1 MEEGRLAYIES
12 TPKVRVIEP
21 LPPQPKRRDAL
32 ALLALW
38 AIVTAYNL
46 FKPFHIDDTA
56 YVTIAQ
62 WIGRH
67 PLHPM
72 HGTLN
77 WLGTEQPI
85 SKIIHPHLYFYILAA
100 WGRVFGFSEPSLHL
114 VQSLAALAC
123 ILLFHRLA
131 RTLIPASAL
140 WATALLILGP
150 AFIVEQNL
158 MTDIPL
164 LAVWLLFFS
173 TLICD
178 ARSERQTRR
187 YLIAALAC
195 SAAILIKYSSA
206 VLVVMLCL
214 SLLLERRRKQ
224 AWTVLCP
231 LLAVA
236 AWSLFN
242 YFDYGHIHILTPP
255 DQLPHDLHRLVFFI
269 VDWIVGIGALS
280 PLGLIVAVQSKP
292 RWVKSQAAIYAGLAA
307 AFALLAAAVAL
318 RVLSTHGSNWV
329 CAADFAINGSLVC
342 MAFVVSTLDLPW
354 RTLWRN
360 ALPPNVAARLY
371 LVLWIALTSFA
382 YIKASPFIASRHIL
396 LILPALTL
404 LLAMHWGAS
413 LTPAS
418 KRFALALTVVI
429 STGLCVSDWRFAEYY
444 KTEAAELARSLPNT
458 APIWAAGHWGWQ
470 WYATHNGFQE
480 LDIHSSHLQP
490 GDLFIWP
497 EGVDR
502 EMPEA
507 PLHLQLL
514 RTDIQPY
521 PLLNLFCT
529 GQPAHF
535 YEFSLAGPWALSR
548 NCINRIDV
556 YRVVTPS
563 QATASPPN

>member
-1 MEEGRLAYIES
+1 VTES
-12 TPKVRVIEP
+12 VS
-21 LPPQPKRRDAL
+21 PQPATRRDWPG
-32 ALLALW
+32 LLALW
-38 AIVTAYNL
+38 AIVTACNL

-62 WIGRH
+62 WISRH

-72 HGTLN
+72 QGTLN
-77 WLGTEQPI
+77 WQGTVQPI
-85 SKIIHPHLYFYILAA
+85 SKIIHPHLYFYVLAA

-131 RTLIPASAL
+131 RTLLPASAL
-140 WATALLILGP
+140 WATALVILGP
-150 AFIVEQNL
+150 AFLVEQNL
-158 MTDIPL
+158 MIDVPL
-164 LAVWLLFFS
+164 LAAWLLFFS
-173 TLICD
+173 ALICD

-206 VLVVMLCL
+206 VLLVTLCL

-224 AWTVLCP
+224 AWTLLCP
-231 LLAVA
+231 VLAVA

-255 DQLPHDLHRLVFFI
+255 DPAVHDLHRLVTFTTE
-269 VDWIVGIGALS
+269 WIVGIGALS
-280 PLGLIVAVQSKP
+280 PLGILVAVQTWP
-292 RWVKSQAAIYAGLAA
+292 RAAKSQIPLYASLATV
-307 AFALLAAAVAL
+307 FALLIAAVAL
-318 RVLSTHGSNWV
+318 GIVSTHGSNRLF
-329 CAADFAINGSLVC
+329 AAAFAINGSLIGITFIVI
-342 MAFVVSTLDLPW
+342 ALALPW
-354 RTLWRN
+354 PTLWRT
-360 ALPPNVAARLY
+360 AITPQVAARLY
-371 LVLWIALTSFA
+371 LVLWVALTSIA

-404 LLAMHWGAS
+404 LLAMHWGTS

-429 STGLCVSDWRFAEYY
+429 SAGLCVSDWRFAAYY
-444 KTEAAELARSLPNT
+444 KTEAAELAHSLPKT

-480 LDIHSSHLQP
+480 VDIHSSRPQP
-490 GDLFIWP
+490 GDIFILP
-497 EGVDR
+497 EDVDH

-507 PLHLQLL
+507 PLHLRLL
-514 RTDIQPY
+514 RTDIQPR

-529 GQPAHF
+529 GLPARF
-535 YEFSLAGPWALSR
+535 YEFPLAGPWTLSR
-548 NCINRIDV
+548 NCINRIDI
-556 YRVVTPS
+556 YQVVTANRVKGTDLSVP
-563 QATASPPN
+563 